1 LLIKPKNKSKRF
13 NLSSSYN
20 SVLKTQNMNHFE
32 SQQIY
37 LFDQQVF
44 VQKYII

>member
-1 LLIKPKNKSKRF
+1 MLLEFSFKNK
-13 NLSSSYN
+13 
-20 SVLKTQNMNHFE
+20 QNMNHFE